1 MTYRIFTAAV
11 VAALLGSAAHG
22 ESQEGVTDLLEG
34 KKLETHWT
42 TKGNWSIDNDGV
54 VTLTPRP
61 GESGWSRFDA
71 YLWSKKKYDDFEI
84 EFEYK
89 VQPQGN
95 SGFYF
100 NVGDKNSPVAKG
112 IEVQIYDSHG
122 KGADARL
129 TDHDS
134 GGIIPGIPPTKNAA
148 QPAGEWNHFQ
158 IRVEGDKLTV
168 KLNGE
173 VVNEVDLKDPK
184 LAGRPDEGYIGFQDH
199 ALPLALRNIKIREL

>member
-100 NVGDKNSPVAKG
+100 NVGDKNSPVAK
-112 IEVQIYDSHG
+112 
-122 KGADARL
+122 
-129 TDHDS
+129 
-134 GGIIPGIPPTKNAA
+134 
-148 QPAGEWNHFQ
+148 
-158 IRVEGDKLTV
+158 
-168 KLNGE
+168 
-173 VVNEVDLKDPK
+173 
-184 LAGRPDEGYIGFQDH
+184 
-199 ALPLALRNIKIREL
+199 